1 MDLEGTKALGL
12 IEKFAATIAVV
23 ALCFMLLIPAI
34 ELTARPFLG
43 GFISNAALLTQHLG
57 LVLSLMGAIAAF
69 PAGHLSTLTGSRS
82 MFDGTVA
89 PKLAAG
95 HHVLALLFAGFCA
108 LLLCTAS
115 LDLVMSEREASQA
128 LAYGIDVWMVQVVMP
143 LGYALIALALVKAA
157 IYKVRGA
164 ALRFGILVWVG
175 FIVFAAA
182 SGLFGSMQGFD
193 LSVFLVAA
201 IIIATGGAPIFAVI
215 GMITIGLFISVSQP
229 LASIPLSQY
238 AMTVNPSLPALPLY
252 TLAGLLFAKSTAA
265 RRLSELI
272 SFIFGGGWRASVAA
286 SAVLCSAFT
295 ALTGGSGV
303 TLLAL
308 GGILLPMLRS
318 RGYPEQRGI
327 GLITSASALGVLL
340 APSVPLIMYAI
351 LARVPIQTMLLA
363 GLLPALLMV
372 LCLLW
377 IGGFMRHA
385 VVEVAR
391 AELLWENADTSPPQI
406 TRARADDSTAASV
419 PVARAASRWRQALWE
434 LMAAPVA
441 LVPLISGWATPTES
455 AALTAFYALIVV
467 SVIRRELSWTALWSC
482 FLLTAQLIGGVM
494 LILGMALGL
503 TNFLVDAGIPDQAID
518 WVQSYIQSPQAFL
531 LAAVCFIALAGAL
544 MEIYAALVVL
554 VPLMLP
560 LAMSYGIHPVHF
572 GIVFLA
578 TLEMG
583 FLCPPAGMN
592 LYFAS
597 AVFRKPLRIVMTS
610 ILPALLAIFVGSAL
624 IALMP
629 EIALTL
635 PKAFN
640 QL

>member
-164 ALRFGILVWVG
+164 ALRFGFLVWVG

-182 SGLFGSMQGFD
+182 SGLFGSIQSID

-201 IIIATGGAPIFAVI
+201 IFIATGGAPIFAVI

-377 IGGFMRHA
+377 IGGFMRHS

>member
-57 LVLSLMGAIAAF
+57 LVLSLMGAIAAI

-115 LDLVMSEREASQA
+115 LDLVKSEREASQA

-157 IYKVRGA
+157 IYKVRGV
-164 ALRFGILVWVG
+164 ALRVG
-175 FIVFAAA
+175 LSVSVGLIVFAAA
-182 SGLFGSMQGFD
+182 SGLFGSIQSID

-201 IIIATGGAPIFAVI
+201 IFIATGGAPIFAVI

-406 TRARADDSTAASV
+406 TRARADESTAASA
-419 PVARAASRWRQALWE
+419 PVAQAAPVWRQALWE

>member
-164 ALRFGILVWVG
+164 ALRFGFLVWVG

-455 AALTAFYALIVV
+455 AALTAFYALVVV

>member
-115 LDLVMSEREASQA
+115 FDLVMSEREASLA

-164 ALRFGILVWVG
+164 ALRFGLSVSVG
-175 FIVFAAA
+175 LIVFAAA
-182 SGLFGSMQGFD
+182 SGLFGSIQSID

-201 IIIATGGAPIFAVI
+201 IFIATGGAPIFAVI

-272 SFIFGGGWRASVAA
+272 SFIGGGGWRASVAA

-391 AELLWENADTSPPQI
+391 AELLWENADTSPPQT

>member
-1 MDLEGTKALGL
+1 M
-12 IEKFAATIAVV
+12 
-23 ALCFMLLIPAI
+23 
-34 ELTARPFLG
+34 
-43 GFISNAALLTQHLG
+43 
-57 LVLSLMGAIAAF
+57 
-69 PAGHLSTLTGSRS
+69 
-82 MFDGTVA
+82 
-89 PKLAAG
+89 
-95 HHVLALLFAGFCA
+95 LALLLAGLCA
-108 LLLCTAS
+108 LVLCAAS
-115 LDLVMSEREASQA
+115 FDLVLSEREASQA

-157 IYKVRGA
+157 IYKVRGV
-164 ALRFGILVWVG
+164 ALRVG
-175 FIVFAAA
+175 LSVSVGLIVFAAA
-182 SGLFGSMQGFD
+182 SGLFGSIQSID

-201 IIIATGGAPIFAVI
+201 IFIATGGAPIFAVI

-272 SFIFGGGWRASVAA
+272 SFIGGGGWRASVAA

-377 IGGFMRHA
+377 IGGFMRHS

>member
-164 ALRFGILVWVG
+164 ALRFGFLVWVG

-182 SGLFGSMQGFD
+182 SGLFGSIQSID

-201 IIIATGGAPIFAVI
+201 IFIATGGAPIFAVI

>member
-34 ELTARPFLG
+34 ELTARPFRG

-164 ALRFGILVWVG
+164 ALRFGLSVSVG
-175 FIVFAAA
+175 LIVFAAA
-182 SGLFGSMQGFD
+182 SGLFGSIQSID

-201 IIIATGGAPIFAVI
+201 IFIATGGAPIFAVI

-377 IGGFMRHA
+377 IGGFMWHS

-391 AELLWENADTSPPQI
+391 VDPLRESAVDSLPEIAG
-406 TRARADDSTAASV
+406 ARADESTAASA
-419 PVARAASRWRQALWE
+419 PVAQAAPVWRQALWE

-503 TNFLVDAGIPDQAID
+503 TNFLVDAGIPDLAID

-560 LAMSYGIHPVHF
+560 LATSYGIHPVHF

>member
-1 MDLEGTKALGL
+1 MDLDSSRALGL

-34 ELTARPFLG
+34 ELTARPFRG
-43 GFISNAALLTQHLG
+43 GLINNAALLTQHLG

-115 LDLVMSEREASQA
+115 FDLVMSEREASQA

-182 SGLFGSMQGFD
+182 SGLFGSIQSID

-201 IIIATGGAPIFAVI
+201 IFIATGGAPIFAVI

-377 IGGFMRHA
+377 IGGFMRHS

-391 AELLWENADTSPPQI
+391 VDPLRESAVDSLPEIAG
-406 TRARADDSTAASV
+406 ARADESTAASA
-419 PVARAASRWRQALWE
+419 PVAQAAPVWRQALWE

-503 TNFLVDAGIPDQAID
+503 TNFLVDAGIPDLAIG

-560 LAMSYGIHPVHF
+560 LATSYGIHPVHF

-597 AVFRKPLRIVMTS
+597 AVFRKPLRIVMAS

>member
-1 MDLEGTKALGL
+1 VDLEGTKALGL

-115 LDLVMSEREASQA
+115 FDLVMSEREASQA

-164 ALRFGILVWVG
+164 ALRFGFLVWVG

-182 SGLFGSMQGFD
+182 SGLFGSIQSID

-201 IIIATGGAPIFAVI
+201 IFIATGGAPIFAVI

-377 IGGFMRHA
+377 IGGFMRHS

>member
-377 IGGFMRHA
+377 IGGFMRHS

-391 AELLWENADTSPPQI
+391 AELLWDNADTSPPQI

>member
-1 MDLEGTKALGL
+1 VDLEGTKALGL

-34 ELTARPFLG
+34 ELTARPFLS

-164 ALRFGILVWVG
+164 ALRFGLSVSVG
-175 FIVFAAA
+175 LIVFAAA
-182 SGLFGSMQGFD
+182 SGLFGSIQSID

-201 IIIATGGAPIFAVI
+201 IFIATGGAPIFAVI

-377 IGGFMRHA
+377 IGGFMRHS

>member
-1 MDLEGTKALGL
+1 VDLEGTKALGL

-377 IGGFMRHA
+377 IGGFMRHS

-391 AELLWENADTSPPQI
+391 VDPLRGSAVDSLPEIAG
-406 TRARADDSTAASV
+406 ARADESTAASA
-419 PVARAASRWRQALWE
+419 PVAQAAPVWRQALWE

-441 LVPLISGWATPTES
+441 LVPLISG
-455 AALTAFYALIVV
+455 
-467 SVIRRELSWTALWSC
+467 
-482 FLLTAQLIGGVM
+482 
-494 LILGMALGL
+494 
-503 TNFLVDAGIPDQAID
+503 
-518 WVQSYIQSPQAFL
+518 
-531 LAAVCFIALAGAL
+531 
-544 MEIYAALVVL
+544 
-554 VPLMLP
+554 
-560 LAMSYGIHPVHF
+560 
-572 GIVFLA
+572 
-578 TLEMG
+578 
-583 FLCPPAGMN
+583 
-592 LYFAS
+592 
-597 AVFRKPLRIVMTS
+597 
-610 ILPALLAIFVGSAL
+610 
-624 IALMP
+624 
-629 EIALTL
+629 
-635 PKAFN
+635 
-640 QL
+640 

>member
-1 MDLEGTKALGL
+1 
-12 IEKFAATIAVV
+12 
-23 ALCFMLLIPAI
+23 
-34 ELTARPFLG
+34 
-43 GFISNAALLTQHLG
+43 
-57 LVLSLMGAIAAF
+57 
-69 PAGHLSTLTGSRS
+69 
-82 MFDGTVA
+82 
-89 PKLAAG
+89 
-95 HHVLALLFAGFCA
+95 
-108 LLLCTAS
+108 
-115 LDLVMSEREASQA
+115 
-128 LAYGIDVWMVQVVMP
+128 
-143 LGYALIALALVKAA
+143 
-157 IYKVRGA
+157 
-164 ALRFGILVWVG
+164 
-175 FIVFAAA
+175 
-182 SGLFGSMQGFD
+182 
-193 LSVFLVAA
+193 
-201 IIIATGGAPIFAVI
+201 
-215 GMITIGLFISVSQP
+215 
-229 LASIPLSQY
+229 
-238 AMTVNPSLPALPLY
+238 
-252 TLAGLLFAKSTAA
+252 
-265 RRLSELI
+265 
-272 SFIFGGGWRASVAA
+272 
-286 SAVLCSAFT
+286 
-295 ALTGGSGV
+295 
-303 TLLAL
+303 
-308 GGILLPMLRS
+308 
-318 RGYPEQRGI
+318 GI

-406 TRARADDSTAASV
+406 TGARADDSTAASV
-419 PVARAASRWRQALWE
+419 PVAQAAFRWRQALWE

-467 SVIRRELSWTALWSC
+467 SVIRRELGWTALWSC

>member
-1 MDLEGTKALGL
+1 VDLEGTKALGL

>member
-377 IGGFMRHA
+377 IGGFMRHS

-467 SVIRRELSWTALWSC
+467 SVIRRELSWAALWSC

>member
-1 MDLEGTKALGL
+1 VDLEGTKALGL

-164 ALRFGILVWVG
+164 ALRFGFLVWVG

-182 SGLFGSMQGFD
+182 SGLFGSIQSID

-201 IIIATGGAPIFAVI
+201 IFIATGGAPIFAVI

-377 IGGFMRHA
+377 IGGFMRHS

-391 AELLWENADTSPPQI
+391 VDPLRESAVDSLPEIAG
-406 TRARADDSTAASV
+406 ARADDSTAASV

>member
-1 MDLEGTKALGL
+1 VDLEGTKALGL

-164 ALRFGILVWVG
+164 ALRFGFLVSVG
-175 FIVFAAA
+175 LIVFAAA
-182 SGLFGSMQGFD
+182 SGLFGSIQSID

-201 IIIATGGAPIFAVI
+201 IFIATGGAPIFAVI

-377 IGGFMRHA
+377 IGGFMRHS

>member
-34 ELTARPFLG
+34 ELTARPFRG
-43 GFISNAALLTQHLG
+43 GLISNAALLTQHLG

-164 ALRFGILVWVG
+164 ALRFGFLVWVG

-182 SGLFGSMQGFD
+182 SGLFGSIQSID

-201 IIIATGGAPIFAVI
+201 IFIATGGAPIFAVI

-372 LCLLW
+372 LCLLS

-419 PVARAASRWRQALWE
+419 PVARAAPVWRQALWE

-441 LVPLISGWATPTES
+441 LVPLISGRATPTES

-560 LAMSYGIHPVHF
+560 LATSYGIHPVHF

>member
-182 SGLFGSMQGFD
+182 SGLFGSIQSID

-201 IIIATGGAPIFAVI
+201 IFIATGGAPIFAVI

-560 LAMSYGIHPVHF
+560 LATSYGIHPVHF

>member
-1 MDLEGTKALGL
+1 
-12 IEKFAATIAVV
+12 
-23 ALCFMLLIPAI
+23 MLLIPAI
-34 ELTARPFLG
+34 ELTVRPFLG

-69 PAGHLSTLTGSRS
+69 RAGHLSTLTGSRS
-82 MFDGTVA
+82 MFAATFA
-89 PKLAAG
+89 PRLANS
-95 HHVLALLFAGFCA
+95 HHMLALLLAGLCA
-108 LLLCTAS
+108 LVLCAAS
-115 LDLVMSEREASQA
+115 FDLVLSEREASQA
-128 LAYGIDVWMVQVVMP
+128 LAYGIEVWMVQVVMP
-143 LGYALIALALVKAA
+143 LGYALIAFALLKAA
-157 IYKVRGA
+157 MYKVRGA
-164 ALRFGILVWVG
+164 ALRFGLLVWVG
-175 FIVFAAA
+175 LIVFAAA
-182 SGLFGSMQGFD
+182 SGAFDSMQGFD

-215 GMITIGLFISVSQP
+215 GMITIGLFISISQP

-252 TLAGLLFAKSTAA
+252 TLAGLLFAKSSAA

-272 SFIFGGGWRASVAA
+272 SFIFGGGWRV
-286 SAVLCSAFT
+286 
-295 ALTGGSGV
+295 
-303 TLLAL
+303 
-308 GGILLPMLRS
+308 
-318 RGYPEQRGI
+318 
-327 GLITSASALGVLL
+327 
-340 APSVPLIMYAI
+340 
-351 LARVPIQTMLLA
+351 
-363 GLLPALLMV
+363 
-372 LCLLW
+372 
-377 IGGFMRHA
+377 
-385 VVEVAR
+385 
-391 AELLWENADTSPPQI
+391 TSPPQI
-406 TRARADDSTAASV
+406 TGARADDSTAASV
-419 PVARAASRWRQALWE
+419 PVAQAAFRWRQALWE

-455 AALTAFYALIVV
+455 AALTAFYALVVV

-503 TNFLVDAGIPDQAID
+503 TNFLVDAGIPDLAID

-560 LAMSYGIHPVHF
+560 LATSYGIHPVHF

-597 AVFRKPLRIVMTS
+597 AVFRKPLRIVMAS

-629 EIALTL
+629 EI
-635 PKAFN
+635 
-640 QL
+640 

>member
-1 MDLEGTKALGL
+1 M
-12 IEKFAATIAVV
+12 FAAT
-23 ALCFMLLIPAI
+23 F
-34 ELTARPFLG
+34 
-43 GFISNAALLTQHLG
+43 
-57 LVLSLMGAIAAF
+57 
-69 PAGHLSTLTGSRS
+69 
-82 MFDGTVA
+82 A
-89 PKLAAG
+89 PRLANS
-95 HHVLALLFAGFCA
+95 HHMLALLLAGLCA
-108 LLLCTAS
+108 LVLCTAS

-164 ALRFGILVWVG
+164 ALRFGFLVWVG

-182 SGLFGSMQGFD
+182 SGLFGSIQSID

-201 IIIATGGAPIFAVI
+201 IFIATGGAPIFAVI

-377 IGGFMRHA
+377 IGGFMRHS

>member
-164 ALRFGILVWVG
+164 ALRFGFLVWVG

-182 SGLFGSMQGFD
+182 SGLFGSIQSID

-377 IGGFMRHA
+377 IGGFMRHS

-391 AELLWENADTSPPQI
+391 VDPLRESAVDSLPEIAG
-406 TRARADDSTAASV
+406 ARADESTAASA
-419 PVARAASRWRQALWE
+419 PVAQAAPVWRQALWE

-503 TNFLVDAGIPDQAID
+503 TNFLVDAGIPDLAID

-560 LAMSYGIHPVHF
+560 HATSYGIHPVHF

-578 TLEMG
+578 TLEMC

>member
-164 ALRFGILVWVG
+164 ALRFGLSVSVG
-175 FIVFAAA
+175 LIVFAAA
-182 SGLFGSMQGFD
+182 SGLFGSIQSID

-201 IIIATGGAPIFAVI
+201 IFIATGGAPIFAVI

-272 SFIFGGGWRASVAA
+272 SFIGGGGWRASVAA

-377 IGGFMRHA
+377 IGGFMR
-385 VVEVAR
+385 
-391 AELLWENADTSPPQI
+391 
-406 TRARADDSTAASV
+406 
-419 PVARAASRWRQALWE
+419 
-434 LMAAPVA
+434 
-441 LVPLISGWATPTES
+441 
-455 AALTAFYALIVV
+455 
-467 SVIRRELSWTALWSC
+467 
-482 FLLTAQLIGGVM
+482 
-494 LILGMALGL
+494 
-503 TNFLVDAGIPDQAID
+503 
-518 WVQSYIQSPQAFL
+518 
-531 LAAVCFIALAGAL
+531 
-544 MEIYAALVVL
+544 
-554 VPLMLP
+554 
-560 LAMSYGIHPVHF
+560 
-572 GIVFLA
+572 
-578 TLEMG
+578 
-583 FLCPPAGMN
+583 
-592 LYFAS
+592 
-597 AVFRKPLRIVMTS
+597 
-610 ILPALLAIFVGSAL
+610 
-624 IALMP
+624 
-629 EIALTL
+629 
-635 PKAFN
+635 
-640 QL
+640 

>member
-34 ELTARPFLG
+34 ELSARPFRG
-43 GFISNAALLTQHLG
+43 GLISNAALLTQHLG

-164 ALRFGILVWVG
+164 ALRFGFLVWVG

-182 SGLFGSMQGFD
+182 SGLFGSIQSID

-201 IIIATGGAPIFAVI
+201 IFIATGGAPIFAVI

-377 IGGFMRHA
+377 IGGFMRHS

-391 AELLWENADTSPPQI
+391 VDSHWESAVDSLPEI
-406 TRARADDSTAASV
+406 AGARADESTAASA
-419 PVARAASRWRQALWE
+419 PVAQAASVWRQALWE

>member
-1 MDLEGTKALGL
+1 VDLDGSRALGL

-23 ALCFMLLIPAI
+23 ALCLMLLIPAI
-34 ELTARPFLG
+34 ELMARPFRG
-43 GFISNAALLTQHLG
+43 GLINNAALLTQHLG

-82 MFDGTVA
+82 MFAGTFA
-89 PKLAAG
+89 PRLANS
-95 HHVLALLFAGFCA
+95 HHVLALLLAGFCA
-108 LLLCTAS
+108 LVLCVAS
-115 LDLVMSEREASQA
+115 FDLVLSEREASQA
-128 LAYGIDVWMVQVVMP
+128 LAYGIEVWMVQVVMP
-143 LGYALIALALVKAA
+143 LGYVLIALALFKAA
-157 IYKVRGA
+157 IRAVDGA
-164 ALRFGILVWVG
+164 FLRLSLLVLVG
-175 FIVFAAA
+175 FIVIAAA
-182 SGLFGSMQGFD
+182 GGLLGR
-193 LSVFLVAA
+193 LESVDISIFLIAA
-201 IIIATGGAPIFAVI
+201 IFIAIGGAPIFAVI
-215 GMITIGLFISVSQP
+215 GLITIGLFISVSQP

-265 RRLSELI
+265 RRLSDLI
-272 SFIFGGGWRASVAA
+272 SFMFGGGWRASVVA

-308 GGILLPMLRS
+308 GGILLPMLRA
-318 RGYPEQRGI
+318 RGYSEQQGI

-377 IGGFMRHA
+377 IGGFMRRSA
-385 VVEVAR
+385 VEVVK
-391 AELLWENADTSPPQI
+391 ADPLRKSAVDSLPQI
-406 TRARADDSTAASV
+406 AGARADENTAASV
-419 PVARAASRWRQALWE
+419 PVAQAASVWRQASWE

-560 LAMSYGIHPVHF
+560 LATSYGIHPVHF

-592 LYFAS
+592 LLCKCGF
-597 AVFRKPLRIVMTS
+597 
-610 ILPALLAIFVGSAL
+610 
-624 IALMP
+624 
-629 EIALTL
+629 
-635 PKAFN
+635 
-640 QL
+640 

>member
-1 MDLEGTKALGL
+1 
-12 IEKFAATIAVV
+12 
-23 ALCFMLLIPAI
+23 
-34 ELTARPFLG
+34 
-43 GFISNAALLTQHLG
+43 
-57 LVLSLMGAIAAF
+57 
-69 PAGHLSTLTGSRS
+69 
-82 MFDGTVA
+82 
-89 PKLAAG
+89 
-95 HHVLALLFAGFCA
+95 
-108 LLLCTAS
+108 
-115 LDLVMSEREASQA
+115 
-128 LAYGIDVWMVQVVMP
+128 
-143 LGYALIALALVKAA
+143 
-157 IYKVRGA
+157 
-164 ALRFGILVWVG
+164 
-175 FIVFAAA
+175 
-182 SGLFGSMQGFD
+182 
-193 LSVFLVAA
+193 
-201 IIIATGGAPIFAVI
+201 
-215 GMITIGLFISVSQP
+215 
-229 LASIPLSQY
+229 
-238 AMTVNPSLPALPLY
+238 
-252 TLAGLLFAKSTAA
+252 
-265 RRLSELI
+265 
-272 SFIFGGGWRASVAA
+272 
-286 SAVLCSAFT
+286 
-295 ALTGGSGV
+295 
-303 TLLAL
+303 
-308 GGILLPMLRS
+308 
-318 RGYPEQRGI
+318 
-327 GLITSASALGVLL
+327 
-340 APSVPLIMYAI
+340 
-351 LARVPIQTMLLA
+351 
-363 GLLPALLMV
+363 
-372 LCLLW
+372 
-377 IGGFMRHA
+377 MRHS

-391 AELLWENADTSPPQI
+391 VDPLRESAVDSLPEIAG
-406 TRARADDSTAASV
+406 ARADESTAASA
-419 PVARAASRWRQALWE
+419 PVAQAAPVWRQALWE

-455 AALTAFYALIVV
+455 AALTAFYALVVV

-518 WVQSYIQSPQAFL
+518 WVQSYIQSPQVFL
-531 LAAVCFIALAGAL
+531 LAAVCVIALAGAL

>member
-1 MDLEGTKALGL
+1 VDLDSSRALGL

-34 ELTARPFLG
+34 ELMARPFRG
-43 GFISNAALLTQHLG
+43 GLINNAALLTQHLG

-82 MFDGTVA
+82 MFAGTFA
-89 PKLAAG
+89 PRLANS
-95 HHVLALLFAGFCA
+95 HHVLALLLAGFCA
-108 LLLCTAS
+108 SVLCVAS
-115 LDLVMSEREASQA
+115 FDLVLSEREASQA
-128 LAYGIDVWMVQVVMP
+128 LAYGIEVWMVQVVMP
-143 LGYALIALALVKAA
+143 LGYVLIALALFKAA
-157 IYKVRGA
+157 IGA
-164 ALRFGILVWVG
+164 VDGAFLRLSLLVLVG
-175 FIVFAAA
+175 FIVIAAA
-182 SGLFGSMQGFD
+182 GGLLGR
-193 LSVFLVAA
+193 LESVDISIFLIAA
-201 IIIATGGAPIFAVI
+201 IFIAIGGAPIFAVI
-215 GMITIGLFISVSQP
+215 GLITIGLFISVSQP

-252 TLAGLLFAKSTAA
+252 TLAGLLFAKSSAA
-265 RRLSELI
+265 RRLSDLI
-272 SFIFGGGWRASVAA
+272 SYMFGGGWRASVAA
-286 SAVLCSAFT
+286 LAVLCSAFT

-318 RGYPEQRGI
+318 RGYPEQQGI

-372 LCLLW
+372 LCLLG
-377 IGGFMRHA
+377 IGGFMRRSA
-385 VVEVAR
+385 VGVDKADSLSLNTAPSSPEIIGACADEKNVAFLPR
-391 AELLWENADTSPPQI
+391 SQ
-406 TRARADDSTAASV
+406 SV
-419 PVARAASRWRQALWE
+419 SVWRQASWE

-560 LAMSYGIHPVHF
+560 LATSYGINPVHF

-597 AVFRKPLRIVMTS
+597 AVFRKPLRVVMTS

-629 EIALTL
+629 ALSLSL
-635 PKAFN
+635 PKVFN
-640 QL
+640 KL

>member
-164 ALRFGILVWVG
+164 ALRFGLSVSVG
-175 FIVFAAA
+175 LIVFAAA
-182 SGLFGSMQGFD
+182 SGLFGSIQSID

-201 IIIATGGAPIFAVI
+201 IFIATGGAPIFAVI

-295 ALTGGSGV
+295 ALTGGSGA

-377 IGGFMRHA
+377 IGGFMRHS

-391 AELLWENADTSPPQI
+391 VDPLRESAVDSLPEIAG
-406 TRARADDSTAASV
+406 ARADESTAASV

-482 FLLTAQLIGGVM
+482 FLLTAQLIGGVT

-597 AVFRKPLRIVMTS
+597 AVFRKPLRVVMTS

>member
-1 MDLEGTKALGL
+1 
-12 IEKFAATIAVV
+12 
-23 ALCFMLLIPAI
+23 
-34 ELTARPFLG
+34 
-43 GFISNAALLTQHLG
+43 
-57 LVLSLMGAIAAF
+57 
-69 PAGHLSTLTGSRS
+69 
-82 MFDGTVA
+82 
-89 PKLAAG
+89 
-95 HHVLALLFAGFCA
+95 
-108 LLLCTAS
+108 
-115 LDLVMSEREASQA
+115 
-128 LAYGIDVWMVQVVMP
+128 
-143 LGYALIALALVKAA
+143 
-157 IYKVRGA
+157 
-164 ALRFGILVWVG
+164 
-175 FIVFAAA
+175 
-182 SGLFGSMQGFD
+182 MQGFD

-377 IGGFMRHA
+377 IGGFMRHS

>member
-1 MDLEGTKALGL
+1 VDLEGTKALGL

-57 LVLSLMGAIAAF
+57 LVLSLMGAIAAI

-115 LDLVMSEREASQA
+115 LDLVKSEREASQA

-157 IYKVRGA
+157 IYKVRGV
-164 ALRFGILVWVG
+164 ALRVG
-175 FIVFAAA
+175 LSVSVGLIVFAAA
-182 SGLFGSMQGFD
+182 SGLFGSIQSID

-201 IIIATGGAPIFAVI
+201 IFIATGGAPIFAVI

-406 TRARADDSTAASV
+406 TRARADESTAASA
-419 PVARAASRWRQALWE
+419 PVAQAAPVWRQALWE

>member
-1 MDLEGTKALGL
+1 MDLEATKALGL

-34 ELTARPFLG
+34 ELTVRPFLG

-69 PAGHLSTLTGSRS
+69 RAGHLSTLTGSRS
-82 MFDGTVA
+82 MFAATFA
-89 PKLAAG
+89 PRLANS
-95 HHVLALLFAGFCA
+95 HHMLALLLAGLCA
-108 LLLCTAS
+108 LVLCAAS
-115 LDLVMSEREASQA
+115 FDLVLSEREASQA
-128 LAYGIDVWMVQVVMP
+128 LAYGIEVWMVQVVMP
-143 LGYALIALALVKAA
+143 LGYALIAFALLKAA
-157 IYKVRGA
+157 MYKVRGA
-164 ALRFGILVWVG
+164 ALRFGLLVWVG
-175 FIVFAAA
+175 LIVFAAA
-182 SGLFGSMQGFD
+182 SGAFDSMQGFD

-215 GMITIGLFISVSQP
+215 GMITIGLFISISQP

-252 TLAGLLFAKSTAA
+252 TLAGLLFAKSSAA

-272 SFIFGGGWRASVAA
+272 SFIFGGGWRASVMA

-308 GGILLPMLRS
+308 GGILLPMLRA
-318 RGYPEQRGI
+318 RGYPEQTGI

-391 AELLWENADTSPPQI
+391 AEPLWENAVTSPPQI
-406 TRARADDSTAASV
+406 TGARADDSTAASV
-419 PVARAASRWRQALWE
+419 PVAQAAFRWRQALWE

-455 AALTAFYALIVV
+455 AALTAFYALVVV

-560 LAMSYGIHPVHF
+560 LATSYGIHPVHF

>member
-1 MDLEGTKALGL
+1 
-12 IEKFAATIAVV
+12 
-23 ALCFMLLIPAI
+23 
-34 ELTARPFLG
+34 
-43 GFISNAALLTQHLG
+43 
-57 LVLSLMGAIAAF
+57 
-69 PAGHLSTLTGSRS
+69 
-82 MFDGTVA
+82 
-89 PKLAAG
+89 
-95 HHVLALLFAGFCA
+95 
-108 LLLCTAS
+108 
-115 LDLVMSEREASQA
+115 
-128 LAYGIDVWMVQVVMP
+128 
-143 LGYALIALALVKAA
+143 
-157 IYKVRGA
+157 
-164 ALRFGILVWVG
+164 
-175 FIVFAAA
+175 
-182 SGLFGSMQGFD
+182 MQGFD

-377 IGGFMRHA
+377 IGGFMRHS

-391 AELLWENADTSPPQI
+391 VDPLRESAVDSLPEIAG
-406 TRARADDSTAASV
+406 ARADESTAASA
-419 PVARAASRWRQALWE
+419 PVAQAAPVWRQALWE

>member
-1 MDLEGTKALGL
+1 VDLEGTKALGL

-377 IGGFMRHA
+377 IGGFMRHS

-391 AELLWENADTSPPQI
+391 VDPLRGSAVDSLPEIAG
-406 TRARADDSTAASV
+406 ARADESTAASA
-419 PVARAASRWRQALWE
+419 PVAQAAPVWRQALWE

>member
-1 MDLEGTKALGL
+1 VDLEGTKALGL

-95 HHVLALLFAGFCA
+95 HHVLALMFAGFCA

-164 ALRFGILVWVG
+164 ALRFGLSVSVG
-175 FIVFAAA
+175 LIVFAAA
-182 SGLFGSMQGFD
+182 SGLFGSIQSID

-201 IIIATGGAPIFAVI
+201 IFIATGGAPIFAVI

-377 IGGFMRHA
+377 IGGFMRHS